1 MPFQYTFRSDDIS
14 TWDVDTRD
22 LVENRDRE
30 LELYSTTIDTSFL
43 NLNASNLTLGT
54 VPSARM
60 TGAYTGITGL
70 GALTSLDVQTTTG
83 TAVRITN
90 TGTGNSFLVEDS
102 ASTDATPFVI
112 NAAGNVGIGVSSPSN
127 ALDVSGNVQITGGNF
142 VVGGSGTFFNTSAED
157 GIILSP
163 RLGGTGS
170 YRVVFTPTTLSA
182 SRTVTLPNATG
193 TMITTGN
200 LSDITSVAAT
210 ALTGTIASARISG
223 SYTGIT
229 GVGTI
234 TTGTWSGSFGAVSGA
249 NLTNLNASNLASG
262 GVPGGRLS
270 GSYTGI
276 TGVGTLAQE
285 LNVSGAACGF
295 NFADRSGTGEK
306 FILYSSSADA
316 FLYST
321 RLGANILGFARTT
334 GQMYVYYGVNGSPL
348 YGSYGTFNIYGS
360 SGGWGGIT
368 FPDHTSSMMIQNTY
382 FGHYR
387 NNTTWNF
394 YVNNG
399 TYVPSDERYKRDIQP
414 LENGLNF
421 IREII
426 PVTYDPLTES
436 LDDDPETT
444 VGKTHYGFTTQ
455 NILQALSNAG
465 ETRDVAVVDIG
476 GPSTEGTNS
485 DRQYLN
491 HSALIAPMVKAI
503 QELDA
508 RLQQLETV

>member
-1 MPFQYTFRSDDIS
+1 MAFNYTYRADDITS
-14 TWDVDTRD
+14 WDVDARD

-43 NLNASNLTLGT
+43 NLNADNLTSGT

-142 VVGGSGTFFNTSAED
+142 VVGGQGTFFNTSAQD
-157 GIILSP
+157 GIILAP
-163 RLGGTGS
+163 RAGGTGS

-229 GVGTI
+229 
-234 TTGTWSGSFGAVSGA
+234 A
-249 NLTNLNASNLASG
+249 
-262 GVPGGRLS
+262 
-270 GSYTGI
+270 
-276 TGVGTLAQE
+276 VGTLTAGSIPAT
-285 LNVSGAACGF
+285 LLTGTIASARISGAYTGFSSITVDGASSAAFTLGDWSINANYSGVTGNMGYLLIGNNASDTGIYLRTSAASAPVYIGTSSTDTLTVTTSVLYRGNISLAANNTYQCAALPAFGF
-295 NFADRSGTGEK
+295 NAWAGV
-306 FILYSSSADA
+306 SS
-316 FLYST
+316 Y
-321 RLGANILGFARTT
+321 
-334 GQMYVYYGVNGSPL
+334 
-348 YGSYGTFNIYGS
+348 
-360 SGGWGGIT
+360 
-368 FPDHTSSMMIQNTY
+368 
-382 FGHYR
+382 
-387 NNTTWNF
+387 NF
-394 YVNNG
+394 YNA
-399 TYVPSDERYKRDIQP
+399 SDIRYKANVKNLP
-414 LENGLNF
+414 LGLEFLRLLNTIEF
-421 IREII
+421 
-426 PVTYDPLTES
+426 TYLY
-436 LDDDPETT
+436 PEFGEDTDT
-444 VGKTHYGFTTQ
+444 PTSISQGARLRAGLSAQ
-455 NILQALSNAG
+455 NVKQALETVNAG
-465 ETRDVAVVDIG
+465 DYNLWALADKDNPESFQALDYTGLVAPI
-476 GPSTEGTNS
+476 
-485 DRQYLN
+485 
-491 HSALIAPMVKAI
+491 IKAI

-508 RLQQLETV
+508 RLQQLETT